1 LPGGIVLLDFD
12 GLEPDDPTAKQLAAA
27 PFPDS
32 PRTAAGS
39 VVAPRRVELLNAH
52 QLCLLDAIGIRESD
66 EDIWSPDPR
75 PVSVPTLWT
84 GWSAERIGTSTHE
97 LAAYLAFLHDT
108 TPVLRRMFTFPAKV
122 LDRSFTTFEQVL
134 RVPVA
139 PRACHC
145 LLHAAYQYRR
155 WQFDQA
161 LMLAWAAVEALL
173 TQLWIDHAETTAQAA
188 GHPLSADRRRKLTG
202 PEFSSS
208 VVGESLV
215 LAGIIDHALY
225 SEIARVRAVRNRWA
239 HGLDPVTEPPAASA
253 FFAGQTLAKL
263 VTGCQLNVSLYL
275 APPRL

>member
-1 LPGGIVLLDFD
+1 LDFD
-12 GLEPDDPTAKQLAAA
+12 GLEPDDPSTKQLAAV

-32 PRTAAGS
+32 PRTAAAS
-39 VVAPRRVELLNAH
+39 AVAPRRIELLNAH
-52 QLCLLDAIGIRESD
+52 QLCLLDAIGVRGSD
-66 EDIWSPDPR
+66 EDVWSPDPR

-108 TPVLRRMFTFPAKV
+108 TPVLRTAFTFPAEV
-122 LDRSFTTFEQVL
+122 LDQSFAAFEQML

-145 LLHAAYQYRR
+145 LLHAADQYRR

-173 TQLWIDHAETTAQAA
+173 TQLWIDHAEAAAQAT
-188 GHPLSADRRRKLTG
+188 GHPLSADRRSKLKG

-208 VVGESLV
+208 VISESLL
-215 LAGIIDHALY
+215 LAGIIDHVLY
-225 SEIARVRAVRNRWA
+225 SQIAQVRAVRNRWA
-239 HGLDPVTEPPAASA
+239 HGLNPVTEPPAASA
-253 FFAGQTLAKL
+253 FFAGQTLVKL
-263 VTGCQLNVSLYL
+263 ITGCQLNVSLYL